1 MKELGNDDQDC
12 VCQSE
17 SECVCVFAVPG
28 TGFIHPIH
36 ALLVHVTLARKKK
49 KSGHSLQI
57 PIIRNVLKIIPEL
70 RLW

>member
-17 SECVCVFAVPG
+17 SKCVFAVPG

-36 ALLVHVTLARKKK
+36 ALLVDVTLARKKRE
-49 KSGHSLQI
+49 HSLHVS
-57 PIIRNVLKIIPEL
+57 IIRNVLKIIPEL